1 MKTEKHIGMMMAAAV
16 VMGIAANANA
26 QSFEEW
32 AAQERKAQQEFVE
45 NERKSFEQFVKERDE
60 EIRKMDAE
68 FSDFLKKEWTN
79 YQSTEDLLKPDAPKP
94 VTKPVYQE
102 EPKKTQ
108 QLKIEKAETIESC
121 LEAPRLPLLSKSDEK
136 GFKPVTANISFYGNT
151 LAVRYDRNEAVQVG
165 TINEQNIGNLW
176 DQLSK
181 TNYSCTINDL
191 IKWQNQLNLNDWG
204 LYLLTKKSAE
214 KIAGNANSATLLT
227 WFLMT
232 KANYKARLAYKGN
245 NLYLLMAAS
254 NSIYGMPYFSFDN
267 QRYYMVNG
275 TATDVYTYNR
285 DFQEAR
291 TIADLNIYKPMSGA
305 EQLKSRKVAFDYDDE
320 QHEFDIKYDKN
331 LIDFYND
338 YPQADIKIYF
348 DATMGRATKES
359 LAASLMPLVSGMD
372 ATDAAGLLLK
382 FVQSLEYK
390 TDDQQFGHEKF
401 FFPDEMFYYPYSD
414 CEDRAVLY
422 AWLVKQ
428 LTGLD
433 VIGLNYPGHMAT
445 AVCFN
450 GDVEGSYV
458 EFNGRRYIV
467 CDPTY
472 IGAPVGM
479 AMPQFADASA
489 VIIENATQPN
499 LVNRAGKLWKI
510 ANKYGLYQGDNK
522 RNIAFDGRGDAYLCG
537 YFNGQVDF
545 MGRQLNSQG
554 TDIFIAKITAD
565 NTVDFLYRIGS
576 NADDVAY
583 NIVLSD
589 DDFFYFSGSF
599 NGEMTVAG
607 QKLKVADGDF
617 FIAKC
622 SRNGQ
627 LAWINQANI
636 GQMDSINNTFAAQ
649 FDKNGKRLWTRSYA
663 ETEDL
668 TDYGIH
674 VDNEGNPFIT
684 GSLLSSVGMNK
695 KSYESMARRSGFLV
709 SGRDN
714 SEFEEPTA
722 PSIVGLLNLIEQ
734 ANGKANSLSGKLMQE
749 NLSKDN
755 PSFSTK
761 SPDIYNQFGNIEL
774 IRNGQGIVTVRTS
787 DGQPA
792 IFNNIKIENNSK
804 MKISVYNT
812 GNALI
817 EFLSGSQ
824 YGSEQVWL
832 PLNSIKMYRVSGNMT
847 FDYDTDHT
855 HKTVNAK
862 QVF

>member
-1 MKTEKHIGMMMAAAV
+1 VG
-16 VMGIAANANA
+16 
-26 QSFEEW
+26 FE
-32 AAQERKAQQEFVE
+32 F
-45 NERKSFEQFVKERDE
+45 
-60 EIRKMDAE
+60 
-68 FSDFLKKEWTN
+68 
-79 YQSTEDLLKPDAPKP
+79 
-94 VTKPVYQE
+94 
-102 EPKKTQ
+102 
-108 QLKIEKAETIESC
+108 
-121 LEAPRLPLLSKSDEK
+121 
-136 GFKPVTANISFYGNT
+136 
-151 LAVRYDRNEAVQVG
+151 
-165 TINEQNIGNLW
+165 
-176 DQLSK
+176 
-181 TNYSCTINDL
+181 
-191 IKWQNQLNLNDWG
+191 
-204 LYLLTKKSAE
+204 
-214 KIAGNANSATLLT
+214 
-227 WFLMT
+227 
-232 KANYKARLAYKGN
+232 
-245 NLYLLMAAS
+245 
-254 NSIYGMPYFSFDN
+254 
-267 QRYYMVNG
+267 
-275 TATDVYTYNR
+275 
-285 DFQEAR
+285 
-291 TIADLNIYKPMSGA
+291 
-305 EQLKSRKVAFDYDDE
+305 DDE
-320 QHEFDIKYDKN
+320 RHEFEIKYDKN

-359 LAASLMPLVSGMD
+359 LSTALMPIVSGMD

-382 FVQSLEYK
+382 FVQAFDYQ

-401 FFPDEMFYYPYSD
+401 FFPDEMFHYQYSD
-414 CEDRAVLY
+414 CEDRSVLY

-445 AVCFN
+445 AVRFN
-450 GDVEGSYV
+450 GDVEGNYV
-458 EFNGRRYIV
+458 EYNGVRYTI

-479 AMPQFADASA
+479 AMPQFADAGA

-499 LVNRAGKLWKI
+499 LASRAGKLWKI

-589 DDFFYFSGSF
+589 DDCFYFSGSF

-607 QKLKVADGDF
+607 QKLKAADGDF

-622 SRNGQ
+622 SRSGQ
-627 LAWINQANI
+627 LAWINQASI

-663 ETEDL
+663 ESEDM

-674 VDNEGNPFIT
+674 VDNEGNPFLT
-684 GSLLSSVGMNK
+684 GSLLASVGINK
-695 KSYESMARRSGFLV
+695 KSYESVARRSGFV
-709 SGRDN
+709 VTGRDAADM
-714 SEFEEPTA
+714 EEPTA
-722 PSIVGLLNLIEQ
+722 PSIAGLLNLVGQ
-734 ANGKANSLSGKLMQE
+734 ASGKANSLSGKLMQE
-749 NLSKDN
+749 SLNKDN

-774 IRNGQGIVTVRTS
+774 IRNGQGIVTVRTN

-792 IFNNIKIENNSK
+792 VFSNIKIENNSK

-824 YGSEQVWL
+824 YGNDQVWL

-847 FDYDTDHT
+847 FDYDIDHT